1 MNLDESPEALKWHDA
16 AVVYKAGHPAALLR
30 RYDDHVEFAYL
41 ATYLNAGGPP
51 VATTLPLGM
60 DALKTRNPGAVPAFF
75 AGLLPEGRRLGA
87 LQRQLKTSADDEFTL
102 LLAVGGD
109 TIGDVQIL
117 PQGSSPEQSRPSPRV
132 QDLATCDFAELFAKA
147 LGAEFERVALPGVQ
161 DKVSARMMTMP
172 VGQKD
177 GEFILK
183 LNPPEFPHLVE
194 NEFFFLEAAKASGI
208 DTADALLVH
217 DRHGRAGLLV
227 KRFDRY
233 RNQTGFVQRA
243 QEDGCQVMGIYPAD
257 KYRVSS
263 EELFLALSR
272 NCRSTPVA
280 ALTLLRQLAFA
291 YISCNGDAHAK
302 NFSILHFG
310 GEWRVAPMYD
320 VPSSH
325 PYGDTTMALSI
336 AGRNKEDI
344 GRKEFLSLAAEL
356 SLPPR
361 AVTKSLDHLIA
372 KCRVWS
378 PKVTELPFSPRQNH
392 KLQRSIEYRLARLA
406 GASGA

>member
-1 MNLDESPEALKWHDA
+1 MIFDEAPEALKWRDA
-16 AVVYKAGHPAALLR
+16 ADVYKAGKKAAILHR
-30 RYDDHVEFAYL
+30 HDDHVEFAYL
-41 ATYLNAGGPP
+41 PTYLETGGAP
-51 VATTLPLGM
+51 VATTLPLGVNP
-60 DALKTRNPGAVPAFF
+60 LKSRNPGAVPAFF

-87 LQRQLKTSADDEFTL
+87 LHRQLKTSADDEFTL

-117 PQGSSPEQSRPSPRV
+117 PPGISPELASPSPRV
-132 QDLATCDFAELFAKA
+132 QDLANCDFAELFHKA
-147 LGAEFERVALPGVQ
+147 LGADFERVALPGVQ
-161 DKVSARMMTMP
+161 DKVSARMMTLP
-172 VGQKD
+172 VGQND

-194 NEFFFLEAAKASGI
+194 NEFFFLEAAKRSGI
-208 DTADALLVH
+208 ESAEATLVY
-217 DRHGRAGLLV
+217 DRHKRAGLLV
-227 KRFDRY
+227 RRFDRY
-233 RNQTGFVQRA
+233 RNQTGFSQRA

-280 ALTLLRQLAFA
+280 ALALLRQLAFA

-302 NFSILHFG
+302 NFSILHIG

-336 AGRNKEDI
+336 AGRDKEDI
-344 GRKEFLSLAAEL
+344 GRKDFLALAAEL
-356 SLPPR
+356 SLPVR
-361 AVTKSLDHLIA
+361 AVTKALDQLIE
-372 KCRVWS
+372 KCRAWS
-378 PKVTELPFSPRQNH
+378 TKLDELPFSPRHNH
-392 KLQRSIEYRLARLA
+392 ELQRSVEYRLARLA
-406 GASGA
+406 GR